1 MNMKIIRQISLSLLV
16 IVSFSFRALS
26 QSKEDCDVLLPKISG
41 TYEGGCKKGKA
52 HGEGKSVGVDTYE
65 GEFKKGFPDGKGK
78 YTWHNGSFYEG
89 EWKNGIK
96 DGQGKLII
104 KTGDR
109 ADSVLTGF
117 WKDDE
122 YIGKYETPYTIE
134 SKSTNVNKIRFTKQA
149 LNPNQ
154 VEIKVTRQNQKIS
167 YSNLRINIGSEQY
180 YSDKITISGFP
191 VELNIEFDAASAT
204 GFGGGKEKITCKVKV
219 MESGSWQIII
229 DLTKV

>member
-1 MNMKIIRQISLSLLV
+1 MKIVKQISLTLLIV
-16 IVSFSFRALS
+16 ISFTLRGVS
-26 QSKEDCDVLLPKISG
+26 QSKEDCVVLLPKISG
-41 TYEGGCKKGKA
+41 TYNGECKKGKA
-52 HGEGKSVGVDTYE
+52 HGEGKSVGEDTYE

-78 YTWHNGSFYEG
+78 YIWSNGSFYEG

-96 DGQGKLII
+96 NGQGKLVI
-104 KTGDR
+104 KTDVD
-109 ADSVLTGF
+109 ADSVLIGF

-122 YIGKYETPYTIE
+122 YIGKYETPYKVE

-154 VEIKVTRQNQKIS
+154 IEIKVTRQNQKIG
-167 YSNLRINIGSEQY
+167 YSNLKVSIGSEQY
-180 YSDKITISGFP
+180 YSDKITISEFP
-191 VELNIEFDAASAT
+191 VELNIEFDAASAS
-204 GFGGGKEKITCKVKV
+204 GLGVAKEKIICKVKV